1 MRGVFFARVAVAA
14 VGCLGA
20 ITGFGDDP
28 LPSWRA
34 SEPKRALLDFVAEVT
49 DVGAAGFVPESD
61 RLAVFDNDGTLWP
74 ESPLPA
80 ELMYVF
86 DEAKRL
92 AAADAQLAADP
103 MVKAAVQGDH
113 KKLLAGEKHEGLMQL
128 LALTHADMTASEFG
142 SRVNAWYATAKHP
155 RFGRHY
161 GELAYKPMLEVLEL
175 LRANNF
181 KIAIVSGGGVDFM
194 RQFSGELYGIE
205 PEWVLGSSADV
216 VFAIKDGRPVFMKQ
230 ATGLYV
236 NDKVA
241 KSVRIFQQ
249 LGRRPVACFG
259 NSDGDQSM
267 LEYTTIGNQFR
278 SFGMLIHHTDAERE
292 YAYDANPPAS
302 GRLVTALSEAK
313 KRNWIVV
320 DMRSDWT
327 SVFGDD

>member
-1 MRGVFFARVAVAA
+1 MRGVFVVRASIAA
-14 VGCLGA
+14 VGYLVA
-20 ITGFGDDP
+20 ITGLADDP
-28 LPSWRA
+28 LSSWRA

-49 DVGAAGFVPESD
+49 DAGAAGFVPEAD

-74 ESPLPA
+74 EGPLPA

-86 DEAKRL
+86 AEVKRL
-92 AAADAQLAADP
+92 AAADARLADDP
-103 MVKAAVQGDH
+103 MVKAALRGDH
-113 KKLLAGEKHEGLMQL
+113 KKLLAGDKHEGLMQL

-142 SRVNAWYATAKHP
+142 RRVKAWYATAKHP
-155 RFGRHY
+155 RFEKRY
-161 GELAYKPMLEVLEL
+161 SELAYQPMLEVLEL

-194 RQFSGELYGIE
+194 RQFSAELYRIE

-216 VFAIKDGRPVFMKQ
+216 VFAIEDELPVFMKQ

-249 LGRRPVACFG
+249 LGRRPIACFG

-267 LEYTTIGNQFR
+267 LEYTTIGNPLR

-292 YAYDANPPAS
+292 YAYDSNPPAS

-313 KRNWIVV
+313 KRHWIVV

-327 SVFGDD
+327 TVFGDD